1 MERSQHL
8 RRIWYYVVRKSFA
21 TRYGCMPHCIPS
33 YRQGRRPEWW
43 WPRRS
48 REVTALQA
56 LGELHYW
63 ERPFDPFWYERS
75 VERIVSPLAEQ
86 SAARLADAPL
96 SSVPHL
102 PYIPHP
108 WPRSSCP
115 FHVASHVGTPA
126 AARLF
131 PGGYSPI
138 SGRAQRRR
146 VQPNHK
152 PVLQT
157 WRVVGATWSR
167 MGAMMMMRNGHAL
180 SRALRRLSPRRYPT
194 GSWSMRT
201 PSCGM
206 TRWWEKP
213 EGVAV

>member
-1 MERSQHL
+1 
-8 RRIWYYVVRKSFA
+8 
-21 TRYGCMPHCIPS
+21 
-33 YRQGRRPEWW
+33 
-43 WPRRS
+43 
-48 REVTALQA
+48 VTALQA

-138 SGRAQRRR
+138 SAQGPTSVAGLEGGGSHMVQDGSDNDDADWACLVEGIAEAVSEAVSDGFSEYAHASMRDDVRAGRGGRGVKRA
-146 VQPNHK
+146 VELKGVDHL
-152 PVLQT
+152 VF
-157 WRVVGATWSR
+157 SR
-167 MGAMMMMRNGHAL
+167 L
-180 SRALRRLSPRRYPT
+180 KPT
-194 GSWSMRT
+194 G
-201 PSCGM
+201 
-206 TRWWEKP
+206 
-213 EGVAV
+213 